1 MNEIKNGTF
10 STACNLCF
18 DSCGMLVEIENGE
31 IKKVKGAHEHPFT
44 RGELCV
50 KGMYS
55 REIAL
60 SPDRLTFPL
69 KQNGS
74 SLKKISWD
82 EALETIC
89 NKLKKIKDENGP
101 ESLAVYFGDPIT
113 FQGLAMYHIRLFCNL
128 YGTNNLCCTG
138 SLCNI
143 SKVQA
148 NILTYGRW
156 ASPDYE
162 NTKCII
168 LWGTNPL
175 ASSVRTRIKLLH
187 AKNRRCKIIVI
198 DSRQTQSAK
207 LADIFLQPKPGT
219 DGALAMCMLNVII
232 AEELYN
238 KEYVEKYTHG
248 FEELRKEASNYIP
261 EEVSRITTI
270 PPQDIIKAARIFAN
284 TAPSSIDQ
292 GSALEQ
298 HTNSIQ
304 NVRAVVCLLAVTGNL
319 DISGGNIFS
328 NFPQMAQPKPLQ
340 PPGDKKP
347 FGTKEHPLFTQFFR
361 QAQAMVMT
369 EALKTKSPY
378 PLRAMILSGANPA
391 MTWPDSKKTEA
402 FLRGLEFLVV
412 MDTFMTNTAKCAHI
426 VLPAS
431 SFLERVELNTNNPP
445 TLQRKF
451 IQVGDCLPD
460 WKFYSEL
467 IKRLKLK
474 PEDSWDD
481 EENAINFLVK
491 PLNLTYRQI
500 DENPFG
506 FKSVQTTPGIIREK
520 GFPTKTGKIELSSE
534 ILKATGYNSIPTYT
548 KSFESPENSPDI
560 AKDYPIILTSGGRIP
575 SMTHSQMRNI
585 PELLE
590 LYPEPF
596 VEINPETTNGLNIS
610 DGESVFVE
618 SLRGSIKIRVKV
630 TEKIKKGIAHI
641 THGWEEANVNLL
653 TDIDARDPVSGFP
666 SLKSLLCRIR
676 KISND

>member
-1 MNEIKNGTF
+1 MKKTKNGTF
-10 STACNLCF
+10 STICNLCF
-18 DSCGMLVEIENGE
+18 DSCGMLVEMEDGK
-31 IKKVKGAHEHPFT
+31 IKKVKGAPEHPFT
-44 RGELCV
+44 KGELCV
-50 KGMYS
+50 KGIYS

-60 SPDRLTFPL
+60 SPDRLTSPL
-69 KQNGS
+69 KRDGS
-74 SLKKISWD
+74 NFKKILWD
-82 EALETIC
+82 EALDIIC
-89 NKLKKIKDENGP
+89 GNLKKIKDESGP

-113 FQGLAMYHIRLFCNL
+113 FQGLAMYHMKFFCNL

-148 NILTYGRW
+148 NILTYGGW

-168 LWGTNPL
+168 LWGTNPV
-175 ASSVRTRIKLLH
+175 ASSVRTRIKLFN
-187 AKNRRCKIIVI
+187 AKNRGCKIIVI
-198 DSRQTQSAK
+198 DPRQTQSAR
-207 LADIFLQPKPGT
+207 LADIFLQPRPGT

-238 KEYVEKYTHG
+238 KKYVEKYTSG
-248 FEELRKEASNYIP
+248 FEELKKEASIYTP
-261 EEVSRITTI
+261 EKVSKITTI
-270 PPQDIIKAARIFAN
+270 PPEEIIRVARYFAN
-284 TAPSSIDQ
+284 ISPASIDQ

-319 DISGGNIFS
+319 DVAGGNIFS
-328 NFPQMAQPKPLQ
+328 NFPQTAQPRPVQ
-340 PPGDKKP
+340 PTGEKKP

-361 QAQAMVMT
+361 QAQAMVMP
-369 EALKTKSPY
+369 EVLKTKSPY
-378 PLRAMILSGANPA
+378 PLRAMIFSGANPA
-391 MTWPDSKKTEA
+391 MTWPDSKKTEE

-451 IQVGDCLPD
+451 IQVGESLPD
-460 WKFYSEL
+460 WKFYHEL
-467 IKRLKLK
+467 IKRLNLNT
-474 PEDSWDD
+474 EDLWDD
-481 EENAINFLVK
+481 EENAINFLLK
-491 PLNLTYRQI
+491 PLNLNYRQI

-506 FKSVQTTPGIIREK
+506 FKSAQAIPGIIREK

-534 ILKATGYNSIPTYT
+534 ILKATGYNSIPAYT
-548 KSFESPENSPDI
+548 EPFESPVSSPDI

-575 SMTHSQMRNI
+575 SLTHSQMRNI

-596 VEINPETTNGLNIS
+596 VEINSETAGKLNVS
-610 DGESVFVE
+610 DGETVLVE
-618 SLRGSIKIRVKV
+618 SLRGSIKIRVRL
-630 TEKIKKGIAHI
+630 TEKIKKGVAHI
-641 THGWEEANVNLL
+641 THGWKEANVNLL

-676 KISND
+676 KTS